1 MRVSIAIRAAAIAL
15 VAIAALATSSPSQ
28 AQTGSIR
35 IEIVKAGF
43 IVGVQGGSGTLV
55 FKGKRY
61 PLNIGGVGLG
71 ATIGASKA
79 VLVGT
84 ASNLRSPSDVA
95 GTYGQA
101 EAGLTV
107 VGGGKVARLRNE
119 KGVVLAVRGSQVG
132 FEFSLDL
139 SGMVISLR

>member
-1 MRVSIAIRAAAIAL
+1 M
-15 VAIAALATSSPSQ
+15 
-28 AQTGSIR
+28 
-35 IEIVKAGF
+35 
-43 IVGVQGGSGTLV
+43 QGGSGTLV

-84 ASNLRSPSDVA
+84 ASNLRSPSDIA

-119 KGVVLAVRGSQVG
+119 KGVVLTVRGSQVG

-139 SGMVISLR
+139 SGMVVSLR